1 MKRFPVSK
9 RRSVGEFVKNRMRV
23 KAANLQAGPMRGGIR
38 F

>member
-1 MKRFPVSK
+1 MKRSPVNK
-9 RRSVGEFVKNRMRV
+9 QRSAGEFVKNRKRV